1 MGIIARLVTAAVALA
16 GSSTA
21 APVTAATAAAQYCDK
36 TGVCYSE
43 VTVGVAPI
51 TWRIAIPAV
60 EQGPFDVLL
69 QVIAPRS
76 VGWAGLAWGGGML
89 YNPITLAWA
98 NGNSTVGSARFAS
111 AHVQPDLYDPA
122 AHTVLKGSTVNDT
135 HWTLTTL
142 CQGCS
147 TWVHNGGAKEVLDP
161 GATAASFAFAASAVP
176 PVDVADPATPIGIHS
191 EHGVFTVDLAAA
203 KSAQFGTW
211 VELLKAA

>member
-1 MGIIARLVTAAVALA
+1 MGFIARLATVVAVLA
-16 GSSTA
+16 GRSITA
-21 APVTAATAAAQYCDK
+21 PTAATAKYCDAS

-43 VTVGVAPI
+43 VSVGVAPI

-60 EQGPFDVLL
+60 GEGPFDVLL
-69 QVIAPRS
+69 QVVAPKT

-89 YNPITLAWA
+89 YNPISLSWA
-98 NGNSTVGSARFAS
+98 NGNSTIASGRFAM
-111 AHVQPDLYDPA
+111 AHVQPDVYEA
-122 AHTVLKGSTVNDT
+122 ANHTVLKGSTVNAT

-176 PVDVADPATPIGIHS
+176 PIDPTDPTSPIGIHS
-191 EHGVFTVDLAAA
+191 EHGLFTVDLAAA
-203 KSAQFGTW
+203 KSENFDAW
-211 VELLKAA
+211 VQQLK